1 LIDRFEGIT
10 FVPAVRTVKQIVL
23 GESSV
28 VVVVAVVVQVVGATE
43 SGGAWRNLKNV
54 KIIWRFLAS

>member
-1 LIDRFEGIT
+1 LIDRFEGIA

-28 VVVVAVVVQVVGATE
+28 VVVVAVVVQVVGTTE
-43 SGGAWRNLKNV
+43 PGGSWRN
-54 KIIWRFLAS
+54 